1 MSLFSELARRNVVQV
16 GLAYIV
22 IGWVIAQ
29 VAEFAFENFG
39 APEWVLKSFV
49 VVLLLGL
56 PLALFFAWTFEI
68 TPDGI
73 KRDSEIE
80 NPSANPV
87 MRRRLD
93 HAIIGALLIAVAFL
107 VWEREPHSEDLD
119 PTSVKQVAVSQGTE
133 GPISPINEPAES
145 ATVAALPKSIAVLPF
160 IDLSGREDQEWF
172 ADGLTEEI
180 LNALARTPDLLVA
193 ARTSSFPFKGSTKG
207 VKEIALSLGVAHVLE
222 GSVRRSDAQLRVT
235 AQLVRAS
242 DGFQLWSQ
250 TYDREPDDVIAI
262 QEAIALEIATALE
275 TAMDPEALQRML
287 SAGTDSVPAY
297 NAYLAGLAANA
308 NLISTGD
315 IYSFQR
321 GRENFEK
328 AIALDPEF
336 APAYQSLAD
345 FWGIQLQQTNI
356 VATGLGLDRESLS
369 QKFNDAI
376 ESAIKYERDPVT
388 QLQYRAIQATQQK
401 RYPLALRLNT
411 QFLEQRPN
419 NKRAHQTQLDL
430 LVDLSEDEALIEAIA
445 NFEERDGYDPLVNNL
460 SLTYLMTSDDKE
472 YIREFTRLAL
482 ERNGDE
488 SFVQYQA
495 HRILLWVGD
504 IDGASRLLNLIS
516 SASLPD
522 DARFMAALRQA
533 CAEGNTPD
541 AVRYQKRLLQ
551 VDPEN
556 LSMLYISNMV
566 LGQEKT
572 AYEVLAQLD
581 NEARLYELTDYLSYA
596 YFDARRF
603 PNLLAFLQ
611 SQGVDPRQPKPIPYQ
626 CSADEVRELVSVNS

>member
-1 MSLFSELARRNVVQV
+1 TT
-16 GLAYIV
+16 
-22 IGWVIAQ
+22 IAPSQ
-29 VAEFAFENFG
+29 ESTV
-39 APEWVLKSFV
+39 S
-49 VVLLLGL
+49 
-56 PLALFFAWTFEI
+56 
-68 TPDGI
+68 
-73 KRDSEIE
+73 DSV
-80 NPSANPV
+80 P
-87 MRRRLD
+87 
-93 HAIIGALLIAVAFL
+93 
-107 VWEREPHSEDLD
+107 
-119 PTSVKQVAVSQGTE
+119 AVS
-133 GPISPINEPAES
+133 
-145 ATVAALPKSIAVLPF
+145 KSIAVLPF
-160 IDLSGREDQEWF
+160 IDLSGNEDQEWF

-207 VKEIALSLGVAHVLE
+207 VKEIASSLGVAHVLE

-321 GRENFEK
+321 GRESFEK
-328 AIALDPEF
+328 AIALDPKF
-336 APAYQSLAD
+336 AVAYQSLAD
-345 FWGIQLQQTNI
+345 FWRIQLQGTNI

-388 QLQYRAIQATQQK
+388 QLQYQAIKAAQQK

-419 NKRAHQTQLDL
+419 NKRAQQTQLNL
-430 LVDLSEDEALIEAIA
+430 LADLSEDAALLDAIKA
-445 NFEERDGYDPLVNNL
+445 FQEVDGYDALINNI
-460 SLTYLMTSDDKE
+460 SLTYLMTASDNE
-472 YIREFTRLAL
+472 YVRNFARTAL
-482 ERNGDE
+482 ERSDG

-516 SASLPD
+516 SASLPE

-533 CAEGNTPD
+533 CAEGNIPD
-541 AVRYQKRLLQ
+541 AVRYQKQ
-551 VDPEN
+551 VVQTDPDN
-556 LSMLYISNMV
+556 LSMQYISNMV
-566 LGQEKT
+566 LGREAA
-572 AYEVLAQLD
+572 AYEVLAPLD
-581 NEARLYELTDYLSYA
+581 NEAQLYELTDYLSYA

-611 SQGVDPRQPKPIPYQ
+611 SQGVDPREPKPIPYQ
-626 CSADEVRELVSVNS
+626 CNADEVRQLVSVTS